1 MFRINHIN
9 GINDIRPH
17 GNNNNN
23 NRKYILFNFFLAQ
36 TIEDHQND
44 FEETVIDTISNLDT
58 RMSRVENRL
67 ASMENSLIDIKKSLI
82 AIKNFLRATAGALTV
97 PLTVP
102 AGVPLP
108 EQNN

>member
-9 GINDIRPH
+9 GINDIRSH

-58 RMSRVENRL
+58 RMSRVEN
-67 ASMENSLIDIKKSLI
+67 SLI
-82 AIKNFLRATAGALTV
+82 AIENLLKEIARALGV
-97 PLTVP
+97 PVP
-102 AGVPLP
+102 VQAGVPLP
-108 EQNN
+108 VQEGVPLQEQNN